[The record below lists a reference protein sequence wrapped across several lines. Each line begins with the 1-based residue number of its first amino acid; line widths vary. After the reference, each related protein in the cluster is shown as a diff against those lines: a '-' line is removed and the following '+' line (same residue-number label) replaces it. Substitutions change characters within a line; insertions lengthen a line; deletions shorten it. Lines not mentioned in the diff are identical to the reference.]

1 MPWNH
6 EEHWF
11 GARGLARLGIRL
23 IEQSREAMAR
33 SHRILNESETRIWEA
48 EVLRRDAEDA
58 HGKGDNQEA

>member
-1 MPWNH
+1 VPFDH
-6 EEHWF
+6 EKNWC
-11 GARGLARLGIRL
+11 GARGLARLGLRL